1 MSKNFSYYYYYVK
14 TLVISVLVVLI
25 VIKYIFLVVLVF
37 SLVLVIY
44 LNKGWIS
51 FSFTIWSTYTKVLPK
66 FPVFILSL
74 RKVRLYYWSQ

>member
-51 FSFTIWSTYTKVLPK
+51 FSFTIWCTYSAESPLILTYTKVLPK
-66 FPVFILSL
+66 FPVFILS
-74 RKVRLYYWSQ
+74 